1 MSLTTS
7 PPQTDSLLNSAMKPQ
22 SRKSWFSFSPYKPN
36 SIKGEEASL
45 VSTDLLPAT
54 AFANFPNRNSD
65 RFSAYSYDPQ
75 ERLRLIQFEPNRV
88 ATLYVSLSE
97 RDLYLA
103 AMSQLDQSPPL
114 LPLWTD
120 PAPQLPHLNP
130 TDPLEPP
137 RVPSAYTITKP
148 ALGLDVWTDRL
159 HNPKLF
165 PGGVYDPSSR
175 TGLFVRDEF
184 RSYSAM
190 KSANHAIIALSP
202 PGEMR
207 FTNFPPSVLL
217 ALDNLIGDEW
227 SQGVV
232 KRSLGVVE
240 LKERDERDIIV
251 WTVNLKG
258 KVWKRKGTEELE

>member
-1 MSLTTS
+1 MSTTAS
-7 PPQTDSLLNSAMKPQ
+7 PPQTDSFLNLAMKPQ
-22 SRKSWFSFSPYKPN
+22 SLKSWFSFSRYKPN
-36 SIKGEEASL
+36 STKGGEASL
-45 VSTDLLPAT
+45 VSADLLPAA
-54 AFANFPNRNSD
+54 AFGNLPNRNSN
-65 RFSAYSYDPQ
+65 RFSAYSSDPQ
-75 ERLRLIQFEPNRV
+75 ECLRPIQFEPNRV
-88 ATLYVSLSE
+88 VTLYVSPSE

-103 AMSQLDQSPPL
+103 AMSQLDQSSPL

-120 PAPQLPHLNP
+120 PAPELPHLNP
-130 TDPLEPP
+130 IDWLDPP
-137 RVPSAYTITKP
+137 RAPSAYTITKP

-207 FTNFPPSVLL
+207 FTNFP
-217 ALDNLIGDEW
+217 
-227 SQGVV
+227 
-232 KRSLGVVE
+232 
-240 LKERDERDIIV
+240 LKCIV
-251 WTVNLKG
+251 G
-258 KVWKRKGTEELE
+258 S